1 MVNNKL
7 LPLALLYV
15 DRGREIEGIT
25 RLQKLVFLA
34 QKDEGVSG
42 DDGFEFKP
50 YKYGPYSKEL
60 MDVLDTLEDRGY
72 IKKTIQTTR
81 SGNEKYI
88 YSLTEDGQ
96 ELVRKG
102 LLKKRGGK
110 DLLDK
115 SEDVK
120 KKYNQQPIERV
131 LRYVYNKYPE
141 YAKNSELDIA
151 NWYRSS
157 DSHHLNL
164 VLGPL
169 SLRFLSNQI
178 GLFDLEFQM
187 QTAQSH

>member
-151 NWYRSS
+151 N
-157 DSHHLNL
+157 
-164 VLGPL
+164 
-169 SLRFLSNQI
+169 
-178 GLFDLEFQM
+178 
-187 QTAQSH
+187 

>member
-1 MVNNKL
+1 MRGSTVVNNKL

-151 NWYRSS
+151 N
-157 DSHHLNL
+157 
-164 VLGPL
+164 
-169 SLRFLSNQI
+169 
-178 GLFDLEFQM
+178 
-187 QTAQSH
+187 